1 MLLLAQNTTQSKHCV
16 DNNSL
21 LLCLLIIIFVALLT
35 LTISV
40 SACMYMYVCE
50 CVCVIVSV
58 YVCLSMSVYVCVTV
72 LSVCL
77 SEVHTPIGV
86 FIRRSACPY
95 CFFFGLPVCLS
106 IVGSVHELF
115 LFFRIAKET
124 KHSPHSF
131 RLLHSRNPLNSRMR
145 LSRPLPSGLL
155 LNIPFL

>member
-106 IVGSVHELF
+106 IVGSVHEPQSWVY
-115 LFFRIAKET
+115 FF
-124 KHSPHSF
+124 
-131 RLLHSRNPLNSRMR
+131 
-145 LSRPLPSGLL
+145 GLL
-155 LNIPFL
+155 RKQNIRLILSAYCTAGTHWTQECACHDHCLQVYY